1 MKGVIEMS
9 KKSKNKPKSF
19 YETYQS
25 IRRGWNGIDP
35 RTKVIEDKRD
45 KQERKY
51 PKKIFDMET

>member
-1 MKGVIEMS
+1 MN
-9 KKSKNKPKSF
+9 KKSKRKPKSF